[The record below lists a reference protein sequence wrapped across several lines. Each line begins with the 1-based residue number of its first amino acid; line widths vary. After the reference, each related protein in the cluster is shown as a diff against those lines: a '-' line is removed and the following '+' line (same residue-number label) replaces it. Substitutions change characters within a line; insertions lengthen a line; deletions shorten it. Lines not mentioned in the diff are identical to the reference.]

1 MNLTP
6 DCQSGRKPE
15 KLNYSRNPKPRLLDS
30 KKLLSKL
37 TDIEAY
43 LDDFSYEELTAEE
56 ASQLKKSFESFKKQL
71 EVSLWDDPQTSN
83 SDSSKKPS
91 SDSAE
96 EMLIATVSHE
106 IRTPLSGIIGFTD
119 LLRESELNSE
129 QRYQVNAIQS
139 ASKALMDII
148 NELLEYSKLS
158 AGLELFEEIDF
169 NFYSIIQDV
178 SYLCKTLML
187 AKDVNLDVELDPD
200 IPINLVGDPSKLSQV
215 LLNLLGN
222 SIKFV
227 EKGRIQLKVRC
238 LQDSKESVLLQFEIV
253 DTGIGISEVDL
264 EHIFNS
270 FKQAKQHTYSKY
282 GGTGLGLSIVKQIVQ
297 KLGGEI
303 RVSSQLGKG
312 TTFTF
317 TLPYKKGTSV
327 AGVKDNG
334 MTLSPEE
341 VKGMRILVFEDNPMN
356 QRLIE
361 QRLQAWGCKAYIT
374 ENASYGLRI
383 LETKVVDMV
392 LMDLRMPVMSGFE
405 ITRVIRQHK
414 EKAINTVPVIALTAD
429 FTAEDKVECDQEGI
443 NDYILKPY
451 TPEELLQKI
460 IINKKAKKRTKAV
473 MAEPNCSQV
482 KQAAETFDLN
492 QVLNR
497 ECMGDITMLEELI
510 SLYHKNALEF
520 IGKVR
525 LHLKGK
531 DYEQIAFAA
540 HKIKCGLKMLKTYK
554 LCTLVEELHELAKEE
569 RNPGRMN
576 DLYDQ
581 FVMVYTQVEAEL
593 NRALEELKKGSK

>member
-1 MNLTP
+1 M
-6 DCQSGRKPE
+6 
-15 KLNYSRNPKPRLLDS
+15 DS

-43 LDDFSYEELTAEE
+43 LDDFSYEELSASE

-71 EVSLWDDPQTSN
+71 EGSLWDEPRQTEPET
-83 SDSSKKPS
+83 SKNKRDHS
-91 SDSAE
+91 Q

-119 LLRESELNSE
+119 LLRESELNAE

-158 AGLELFEEIDF
+158 AGLELFEEVDF
-169 NFYSIIQDV
+169 NFYSIVHDV
-178 SYLCKTLML
+178 TYLCKTLML
-187 AKDVNLDVELDPD
+187 GKEVALEVDLDPD
-200 IPINLVGDPSKLSQV
+200 IPVDLLGDPSKLSQV

-227 EKGRIQLKVRC
+227 EKGKIRLKVKC
-238 LQDSKESVLLQFEIV
+238 LKDYQNEVLLHFEIA
-253 DTGIGISEVDL
+253 DTGIGISEMDL
-264 EHIFNS
+264 KDIFNS
-270 FKQAKQHTYSKY
+270 YKQAKQNTYSKY

-297 KLGGEI
+297 KLGGNI
-303 RVSSQLGKG
+303 QVSSLLGKG

-317 TLPYKKGTSV
+317 KLPYKKGKANANAVDS
-327 AGVKDNG
+327 G

-341 VKGMRILVFEDNPMN
+341 VRGMRILVFEDNPMN

-361 QRLQAWGCKAYIT
+361 QRLLAWGCKAYIT

-383 LETKVVDMV
+383 LETKVVDLV
-392 LMDLRMPVMSGFE
+392 LMDLKMPVMNGFE
-405 ITRVIRQHK
+405 ITHIIREHKDEVINK
-414 EKAINTVPVIALTAD
+414 VPIIALTAD

-451 TPEELLQKI
+451 TPEELLQKM
-460 IINKKAKKRTKAV
+460 IINKKVDRRSTAV
-473 MAEPNCSQV
+473 IPEPHCEKV
-482 KQAAETFDLN
+482 KQASESSFDLN

-497 ECMGDITMLEELI
+497 ECMGDISMLEELI
-510 SLYHKNALEF
+510 ALYHKNALEF

-525 LHLKGK
+525 LHLKGE

-540 HKIKCGLKMLKTYK
+540 HKIKCGLKMLKTHQ
-554 LCTLVEELHELAKEE
+554 LCTLVEELHDLAKE
-569 RNPGRMN
+569 RKNPGRMN

-581 FVMVYTQVEAEL
+581 FVMVYSRVEKQLTEAF
-593 NRALEELKKGSK
+593 NVLKEGGR

>member
-1 MNLTP
+1 M
-6 DCQSGRKPE
+6 
-15 KLNYSRNPKPRLLDS
+15 DS

-43 LDDFSYEELTAEE
+43 LDDFSYEELSVAA
-56 ASQLKKSFESFKKQL
+56 ASELKKSFESFKKQL
-71 EVSLWDDPQTSN
+71 EGSLWEEPQGSLPE
-83 SDSSKKPS
+83 SSKKTS
-91 SDSAE
+91 SDRTE

-119 LLRESELNSE
+119 LLRESDLNEE

-139 ASKALMDII
+139 ASNALMDII

-158 AGLELFEEIDF
+158 AGLELFEEVDF

-187 AKDVNLDVELDPD
+187 GKDVELDVDLDPD
-200 IPINLVGDPSKLSQV
+200 IPIDLLGDPSKLTQV

-227 EKGRIQLKVRC
+227 EKGKILLKVKC
-238 LQDSKESVLLQFEIV
+238 LQDGRNDVLLQFEIA
-253 DTGIGISEVDL
+253 DTGIGISENDL
-264 EHIFNS
+264 KHIFNS
-270 FKQAKQHTYSKY
+270 FKQANQHTFSKY
-282 GGTGLGLSIVKQIVQ
+282 GGTGLGLSIVKQIIQ

-303 RVSSQLGKG
+303 QVRSQLGKG

-317 TLPYKKGTSV
+317 SIPYRKGKATNKNID
-327 AGVKDNG
+327 GG
-334 MTLSPEE
+334 MILSPEK
-341 VKGMRILVFEDNPMN
+341 VKGMRILIFEDNPMN

-361 QRLQAWGCKAYIT
+361 QRLQSWGCRAYIT

-392 LMDLRMPVMSGFE
+392 LMDLRMPLMNGFE
-405 ITRVIRQHK
+405 ITRIIREHK
-414 EKAINTVPVIALTAD
+414 SEAIRSLPVIALTAD

-460 IINKKAKKRTKAV
+460 IINKKAEQRTSAV
-473 MAEPNCSQV
+473 ILEPNCNQV
-482 KQAAETFDLN
+482 KSTAENFDLG

-497 ECMGDITMLEELI
+497 ECMGDIGMLEELI
-510 SLYHKNALEF
+510 ALYHKNALEF

-525 LHLKGK
+525 LHLKGEN
-531 DYEQIAFAA
+531 YEQIAFAA
-540 HKIKCGLKMLKTYK
+540 HKIKCGLKMLKTYQ
-554 LCTLVEELHELAKEE
+554 LCTLVEELYDLAKQQ

-576 DLYDQ
+576 DLYDK
-581 FVMVYTQVEAEL
+581 FVMTYTQVETKL
-593 NRALEELKKGSK
+593 NEALEELKSGR